1 MIYFQTCRLLTGR
14 YKSPRYTEKNLLFQ
28 AMLKVPLAGGNGT
41 FDTSNIKDIALRKG
55 HLLLWNT
62 TKFEEW
68 LTDIRIFILYPAVSD
83 ILWVK
88 AEGAKVEIVVEV
100 LLATPNLSLPSP
112 KFLWKKTI
120 LTYSVNVLWVNQ
132 SNKNFQSI
140 MSWFA
145 NSMNERRAA
154 WKTNEREREEN
165 GLKDRRNIKR

>member
-1 MIYFQTCRLLTGR
+1 
-14 YKSPRYTEKNLLFQ
+14 
-28 AMLKVPLAGGNGT
+28 MLKVPLAGGNGT

-55 HLLLWNT
+55 HLLLRNT
-62 TKFEEW
+62 SKFEEW

-112 KFLWKKTI
+112 EFLWKETI

-132 SNKNFQSI
+132 SNKKI
-140 MSWFA
+140 P
-145 NSMNERRAA
+145 
-154 WKTNEREREEN
+154 TYYV
-165 GLKDRRNIKR
+165 LVC